1 MPGGLNLSQFGFSS
15 SCSAESKVC
24 SAFPVQRPAA
34 LLTERPRAPPQGG
47 RGSRLRTSED
57 GWATLPPSHSWV
69 LCKPTKTTKTNPTRK
84 AKSILFIQNLLW
96 QARRCGASRVSRD
109 RTAGGVGKL
118 PGHKGSSRCGLGG
131 GRWHREAVGGLTRS
145 LASCGTGW
153 GCVFGF
159 LWLVLS

>member
-34 LLTERPRAPPQGG
+34 LLTERPRAPPHGG

-96 QARRCGASRVSRD
+96 QARRCGASRVIRD

-131 GRWHREAVGGLTRS
+131 GRWHREAVGGLTRTWHPAG
-145 LASCGTGW
+145 LAGGAYLDFSGW
-153 GCVFGF
+153 
-159 LWLVLS
+159 S